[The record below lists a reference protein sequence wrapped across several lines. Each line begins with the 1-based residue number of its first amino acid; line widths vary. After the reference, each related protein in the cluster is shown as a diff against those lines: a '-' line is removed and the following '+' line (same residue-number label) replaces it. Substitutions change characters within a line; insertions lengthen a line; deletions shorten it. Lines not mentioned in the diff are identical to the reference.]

1 MGEEDGEAFTERERE
16 REREREAVSALGL
29 APDTFPH

>member
-1 MGEEDGEAFTERERE
+1 MGEEDGEAFPERERE